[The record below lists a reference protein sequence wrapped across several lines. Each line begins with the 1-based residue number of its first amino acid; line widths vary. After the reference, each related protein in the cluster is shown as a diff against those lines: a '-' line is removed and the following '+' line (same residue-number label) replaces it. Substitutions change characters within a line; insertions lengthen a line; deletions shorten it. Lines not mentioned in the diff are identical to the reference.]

1 MICTICVVLASCT
14 QLPQHILL
22 CSLTLVISVFLLPRV
37 YKSTWPVKL
46 CFIQHVY
53 KIPHVFYVT
62 HVSYCMCFPTAC
74 DLFHTLVLCVL
85 FLPTDFYSFL
95 LLTMF
100 YIAHFWN
107 CSCFICYPFYC
118 QLTFICIFVFLS
130 TIDVYSLCFIS
141 ACFVLTTF
149 CTSQMVH
156 EVHFVGFFQ
165 SPCFV
170 LTTFSINIF
179 FCTARV
185 SEYDLRYI
193 EPQSMSEFGTVTGGE
208 SRSI

>member
-1 MICTICVVLASCT
+1 M
-14 QLPQHILL
+14 
-22 CSLTLVISVFLLPRV
+22 FLLPRV

-118 QLTFICIFVFLS
+118 QLTFICILYVFKYYWCVLS
-130 TIDVYSLCFIS
+130 VFYFHMFCTNH
-141 ACFVLTTF
+141 VLYFPNGTWSTF
-149 CTSQMVH
+149 CW
-156 EVHFVGFFQ
+156 
-165 SPCFV
+165 
-170 LTTFSINIF
+170 IF
-179 FCTARV
+179 LVSMFCTNH
-185 SEYDLRYI
+185 I
-193 EPQSMSEFGTVTGGE
+193 
-208 SRSI
+208 